1 MARYDDE
8 NDEKNLVDQQY
19 ALTNYLDSL
28 FRDMPA
34 IEAEVPALDE
44 GDPSTELAIEAFP
57 LDEPQIDAPLTSPQ
71 ERPSQF
77 IEQHLVKDV
86 CTEQVERQEELA
98 VEPQAKVEN
107 VCDANV
113 PVSYYHPTQEFQVLF
128 FQIGKL
134 NLAVPLEHLSGVLK
148 VASEKVVPVPGYAP
162 WHLGL
167 MKYQGSTV
175 NIVDTAKL
183 IVPSHRKEIVE
194 DRRSYRYFILLDERK
209 WGLGCHAVADV
220 VTFQPT
226 EVKWRNNRTLQ
237 PWLAGTI
244 IEKMCALLDVEGF
257 LRMLHQHRPTK
268 L

>member
-8 NDEKNLVDQQY
+8 NDEKKLVDQQY

-28 FRDMPA
+28 FRDIPA
-34 IEAEVPALDE
+34 IEADVPALDVDE
-44 GDPSTELAIEAFP
+44 PSAKLATKVCP
-57 LDEPQIDAPLTSPQ
+57 LDEPQIESPLISPQ

-77 IEQHLVKDV
+77 IEQHFVKGV
-86 CTEQVERQEELA
+86 CTEQVEQQEALVVEL
-98 VEPQAKVEN
+98 QAKVEN
-107 VCDANV
+107 VCDDSV

-148 VASEKVVPVPGYAP
+148 VASEKVIPVPGYAP

-167 MKYQGSTV
+167 MRYQGSTV

-194 DRRSYRYFILLDERK
+194 DRRSYRYFILLDERR

-220 VTFQPT
+220 VTLQPI

-244 IEKMCALLDVEGF
+244 IEKMCALIDVEGF